1 MEKELLTIKGN
12 RKVLF
17 PDALFLYI
25 EWKGNANPKKDEE
38 LADIID
44 DLDTEYFPSNKKESI
59 AQSLPFLTFKQA
71 ELLFREIKKRY
82 SQFTLKGIALASQPM
97 EQNGRVIRPTTG
109 VPSIEGQPQI
119 TPFVITKDY
128 KELVTPLIEEAHRD
142 KRFEKTTYEGISNFF
157 SGPMGLLP
165 CYAESLGLSL
175 VDMPPYPKPG
185 TIEGEL
191 PNRLM
196 SNNDKHKQSVAG
208 AKKRKEKTGRVY
220 EDEEVGPQVSCH

>member
-25 EWKGNANPKKDEE
+25 EWKGKANPKKDEE

-82 SQFTLKGIALASQPM
+82 SEFTLKGIALASQPM
-97 EQNGRVIRPTTG
+97 EQNGRVTRPTTG
-109 VPSIEGQPQI
+109 C
-119 TPFVITKDY
+119 
-128 KELVTPLIEEAHRD
+128 
-142 KRFEKTTYEGISNFF
+142 
-157 SGPMGLLP
+157 LL
-165 CYAESLGLSL
+165 YTSDA
-175 VDMPPYPKPG
+175 
-185 TIEGEL
+185 
-191 PNRLM
+191 
-196 SNNDKHKQSVAG
+196 A
-208 AKKRKEKTGRVY
+208 
-220 EDEEVGPQVSCH
+220 DE

>member
-25 EWKGNANPKKDEE
+25 EWKGKANPKKDEE

-82 SQFTLKGIALASQPM
+82 SEFTLKGIALASQPM
-97 EQNGRVIRPTTG
+97 EQNGRVTRPTTG

-185 TIEGEL
+185 TI
-191 PNRLM
+191 
-196 SNNDKHKQSVAG
+196 
-208 AKKRKEKTGRVY
+208 
-220 EDEEVGPQVSCH
+220 